1 MSTDR
6 DVIAWARESAKA
18 LESFGRK
25 PTAEKYRA
33 TAEKY
38 RRLADLAEKGAEDW
52 QPIASAPLDTRIL
65 LCAEND
71 VFVGQ
76 RWPRITEWGQ
86 PVPIHGSTVVVNERG
101 QERIAT
107 HWRPLPAPPG
117 GER

>member
-1 MSTDR
+1 MSTMSDR
-6 DVIAWARESAKA
+6 DVIAWARDWAET

-38 RRLADLAEKGAEDW
+38 RRLADLAEKGAEGW
-52 QPIASAPLDTRIL
+52 LPIASAPLDGSEVLFVAHGEVYQGRWDKREKMWRSARGL
-65 LCAEND
+65 L
-71 VFVGQ
+71 FG
-76 RWPRITEWGQ
+76 
-86 PVPIHGSTVVVNERG
+86 
-101 QERIAT
+101 IAT